1 MEIYQLRSFITVA
14 RHANITQAASILN
27 LTQSTVSGHIK
38 ALEGELGLTLF
49 VRTSVGVE
57 LTDIGQHI
65 LGKAQQLLSQ
75 SDELLADARN
85 YSGKVSGHL
94 SLAVIN
100 DAETLGLGNIMTGMR
115 EQYPDITTQIRHGLS
130 GWALSEVKN
139 RHCDAGFFIGEVT
152 DPDMR
157 VVPIREIRYCI
168 VGPIDWREEV
178 QAGGWQAIAKLPWVW
193 VPAQGSYP
201 RLVTEL
207 LAQHGIIP
215 IKCVESDRE
224 ATTQSL
230 VSSKVGLCLLR
241 EERARAALPEG
252 KIFIWEHGKTRAT
265 LSFIFLAS
273 RERDPL
279 IRALLS
285 VVRKNW
291 PTS

>member
-14 RHANITQAASILN
+14 RHANITQAARILN

-38 ALEGELGLTLF
+38 ALEAEMGLRLF

-57 LTDIGQHI
+57 LTEIGRHM
-65 LGKAQQLLSQ
+65 LGKAQQVLFQ
-75 SDELLADARN
+75 SDELLAEARS
-85 YSGKVSGHL
+85 YSSKVSGHL

-100 DAETLGLGNIMTGMR
+100 DAETLGLGDIMTGMR
-115 EQYPDITTQIRHGLS
+115 GQYPDITTQIRHGLS

-157 VVPIREIRYCI
+157 VVPIREIHYCI
-168 VGPIDWREEV
+168 VGPIDWRDQVES
-178 QAGGWQAIAKLPWVW
+178 GGWSAVAKLPWVW
-193 VPAQGSYP
+193 VPALGSYP

-207 LAQHGIIP
+207 LAQHGIVP
-215 IKCVESDRE
+215 IKSVESDRE

-230 VSSKVGLCLLR
+230 VSSKMGLCILR

-252 KIFIWEHGKTRAT
+252 KVFIWEGGKTSAP

-273 RERDPL
+273 RENDPL
-279 IRALLS
+279 IRALLR
-285 VVRKNW
+285 VVRDNW
-291 PTS
+291 PTA